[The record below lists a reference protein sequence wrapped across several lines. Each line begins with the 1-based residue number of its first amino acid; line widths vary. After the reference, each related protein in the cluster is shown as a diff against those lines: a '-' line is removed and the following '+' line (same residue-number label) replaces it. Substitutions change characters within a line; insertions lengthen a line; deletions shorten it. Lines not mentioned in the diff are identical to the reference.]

1 MIYVMKFMFY
11 AISVIAI
18 TIPVAGIIAW
28 SWSSEEASF
37 KTWIKN
43 F

>member
-11 AISVIAI
+11 AISVITI
-18 TIPVAGIIAW
+18 TIPVAGVIAW
-28 SWSSEEASF
+28 SWSGEEVSF

>member
-1 MIYVMKFMFY
+1 MIYIMKFMFY

-18 TIPVAGIIAW
+18 TIPVAGVITW
-28 SWSSEEASF
+28 HMDGEKVNF
-37 KTWIKN
+37 KDWIKT

>member
-18 TIPVAGIIAW
+18 TIPVAGIIAYNMDG
-28 SWSSEEASF
+28 
-37 KTWIKN
+37 KKVNLVDWIKN